1 MHTRRTSAGGWRE
14 VKWRSWLRADPER
27 IPEASGYHVPPSR
40 PRWLTTLLFAGVVVV
55 AAGVAHLFRH
65 AANRVIEWY
74 SDERDVVSASSSLHW
89 LVVFGIVSASVF
101 VAAWLGRLVDARH
114 ASSTGIEA
122 VAASARGERR
132 WISLRASLVRAT
144 GTWIASTGLTSIGR
158 ESAIIEIGGAVGAVA
173 GRRSGGRGDALATA
187 GIAAAFAAAYHAP
200 FAALFYL
207 GEHLGVHRSR
217 RALWFAATGAA
228 AGHLLSVHLMSGH
241 VIFPTP
247 EGSRWETLGLALL
260 VVIPAV
266 TGARALRVLRVRVK
280 AGDIAGRLGA
290 PWWTVVA
297 VFALV
302 AGAAVATF
310 PFAAGNG
317 MEALRQAAVGPTVAI
332 AVALSLGKLIG
343 TTASLGSGAPGG
355 AISPS
360 LSVAAGTA
368 LLTVYG
374 LDALGIEPDAAVI
387 WGALVAAMA
396 VGVAVGLRSPVLAVV
411 LVPELVGDYTFLPLI
426 AVVVIAA
433 RLIDLGV
440 DRLMSRLATPVP
452 DIIYGDDA

>member
-1 MHTRRTSAGGWRE
+1 MRWRA
-14 VKWRSWLRADPER
+14 WLSADPER
-27 IPEASGYHVPPSR
+27 VPERSGYDAPPSR
-40 PRWLTTLLFAGVVVV
+40 PRWLTTLLFLGVVFI
-55 AAGVAHLFRH
+55 AAEVAHLFRQT
-65 AANRVIEWY
+65 ANRVIEWY
-74 SDERDVVSASSSLHW
+74 TDEPDVISASSGLRW
-89 LVVFGIVSASVF
+89 LAVCGIVTGAVF
-101 VAAWLGRLVDARH
+101 IAAWIGRLVDARH

-132 WISLRASLVRAT
+132 WISLRASVVKAI

-200 FAALFYL
+200 FAAVLYL
-207 GEHLGVHRSR
+207 KEHLGVHRSR
-217 RALWFAATGAA
+217 RAFWFAATGAA
-228 AGHLLSVHLMSGH
+228 AGHLLSVYLMSGH
-241 VIFPTP
+241 VIFPSP
-247 EGSRWETLGLALL
+247 EGPRWQTLGLALL

-266 TGARALRVLRVRVK
+266 AGARALRVMRVRVK
-280 AGDIAGRLGA
+280 ATDIAARLGL

-297 VFALV
+297 VFAVV

-310 PFAAGNG
+310 PYAAGNG
-317 MEALRQAAVGPTVAI
+317 MEALRQTAVAPTVAI
-332 AVALSLGKLIG
+332 AVALSVGKLIG

-368 LLTVYG
+368 LLASYG
-374 LDALGIEPDAAVI
+374 LDALGLHPSGGVV
-387 WGALVAAMA
+387 WGALVASMG

-411 LVPELVGDYTFLPLI
+411 LVPELVGDYTFLPI
-426 AVVVIAA
+426 VAVVVIVA
-433 RLIDLGV
+433 RYIDLGV
-440 DRLMSRLATPVP
+440 DRVVSRLATPVP
-452 DIIYGDDA
+452 DVIYDADA

>member
-1 MHTRRTSAGGWRE
+1 MN
-14 VKWRSWLRADPER
+14 WRSWLRVDPEA
-27 IPEASGYHVPPSR
+27 IPEASGYQVPPSR

-55 AAGVAHLFRH
+55 AAGVAHLFRET
-65 AANRVIEWY
+65 ARWVIEWY
-74 SDERDVVSASSSLHW
+74 SDEPDVVSASSSLHW
-89 LVVFGIVSASVF
+89 LVVCGIVAGSVF

-132 WISLRASLVRAT
+132 WISLRASAVKAI

-200 FAALFYL
+200 FAAVLYL
-207 GEHLGVHRSR
+207 ERAPR
-217 RALWFAATGAA
+217 RAPVATRAVVRRHRRRRRSPA
-228 AGHLLSVHLMSGH
+228 VDPPHVRARHLPHA
-241 VIFPTP
+241 
-247 EGSRWETLGLALL
+247 RGLA
-260 VVIPAV
+260 VGDARPRPARRDP
-266 TGARALRVLRVRVK
+266 GRRRRPRPARAACAGEGGRHRRVASVL
-280 AGDIAGRLGA
+280 
-290 PWWTVVA
+290 PWWIVVA

-317 MEALRQAAVGPTVAI
+317 MEALRHTAVGPTVAI
-332 AVALSLGKLIG
+332 AVALSIGKLVG

-368 LLTVYG
+368 LLTIYG
-374 LDALGIEPDAAVI
+374 LDALGIQPDTAVI

-426 AVVVIAA
+426 AVVVIVA
-433 RLIDLGV
+433 RVIDLGV
-440 DRLMSRLATPVP
+440 DRLVSRLATPVP
-452 DIIYGDDA
+452 DVIYGDDA